1 LSAEILP
8 LIDYSMSAYWYPDIM
23 ESQENLNFESNL
35 HATSYS
41 DFTSS
46 VYDVPNPCEVVDKK
60 PLYIIPSDM
69 NFAKAYIDWLL
80 LQQGAHRKDVRTK
93 SGQVERTLMF
103 RFQLSLPFLVKY
115 MDPDFWLKT
124 TIIIPTYYVDME
136 TEKHMC
142 FRFQSLL
149 LLDYSITINVDTT
162 NTITCDVFGYDPDVI
177 FLDKLPN
184 DSSLFENWIS
194 KDVRIHTYPD
204 DIGLVS
210 KYVVFS
216 TDITYKS
223 DISFVSYKDTPQ
235 LKDVWYIYIPEGNGK
250 FKRLHGFITLSEYPL
265 PFDTYDWILIQS
277 QPSFEVL
284 VEIFDPNYKLSQ
296 ITATRC
302 NVYFDSNDKCLGQI
316 HMHVLGAEFEMFR
329 AKISGFGKFH
339 TKV

>member
-1 LSAEILP
+1 
-8 LIDYSMSAYWYPDIM
+8 MSAYWYPDVM
-23 ESQENLNFESNL
+23 ESQENLNFGNNL
-35 HATSYS
+35 HATPYS

-60 PLYIIPSDM
+60 PLYIMPSDM

-80 LQQGAHRKDVRTK
+80 LQQGAHHKDVRVK

-124 TIIIPTYYVDME
+124 PIIIPTYYVDME
-136 TEKHMC
+136 TEKYMC

-149 LLDYSITINVDTT
+149 LLDYSVTISTDTT
-162 NTITCDVFGYDPDVI
+162 NTITCNVFGYDPDVI

-210 KYVVFS
+210 KYIVFS
-216 TDITYKS
+216 TDVTYKG
-223 DISFVSYKDTPQ
+223 DVSFVSYKDTPR
-235 LKDVWYIYIPEGNGK
+235 LRDVWNIYIPEGNSK
-250 FKRLHGFITLSEYPL
+250 FRRLHGFITLSEHPL
-265 PFDTYDWILIQS
+265 PFDTYDWVLIQS
-277 QPSFEVL
+277 QPSFEVQ
-284 VEIFDPNYKLSQ
+284 VEVFDPNYKLSQ

-302 NVYFDSNDKCLGQI
+302 NIYFDNDDKCLGQI
-316 HMHVLGAEFEMFR
+316 HMHVLGIEFEMFR
-329 AKISGFGKFH
+329 AKINGFGKFH
-339 TKV
+339 AMA